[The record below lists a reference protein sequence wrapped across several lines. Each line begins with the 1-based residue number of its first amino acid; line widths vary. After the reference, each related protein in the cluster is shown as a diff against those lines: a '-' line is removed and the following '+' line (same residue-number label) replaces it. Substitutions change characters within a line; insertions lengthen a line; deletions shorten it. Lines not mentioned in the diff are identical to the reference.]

1 MSTIKHCTRSEHTS
15 SIESRAWKGVN
26 AEKLLVDLLRLSI
39 PQAYVDITYDFFMNI
54 IPKGV
59 FVNQITNGEVLGS
72 SYSHCAEVG
81 SKKIA
86 IVSFG
91 VLIDCL

>member
-1 MSTIKHCTRSEHTS
+1 MSTIKHCTLSDHIS
-15 SIESRAWKGVN
+15 SIDSGAWKGVN
-26 AEKLLVDLLRLSI
+26 AEKLLVDLLRSTI

-59 FVNQITNGEVLGS
+59 FENQITKGEDLGS

-81 SKKIA
+81 SEKITV
-86 IVSFG
+86 VSLG